1 MDSFT
6 RRSFLVASAGAA
18 GTAAV
23 FVAPG
28 LASAGETSSK
38 STTPSSKKAQKSHHA
53 DALAN
58 TVVSVRDPENGVVVI
73 YSLDREIVVTSHD
86 LCAAIA
92 DAAAGKD

>member
-28 LASAGETSSK
+28 LASAGETVSK
-38 STTPSSKKAQKSHHA
+38 SKTRSTKKSHHN
-53 DALAN
+53 DSLMN
-58 TVVSVRDPENGVVVI
+58 TVVSVRDAENGVVVI
-73 YSLDREIVVTSHD
+73 YSLDREIVVTSPD
-86 LCAAIA
+86 LVAAIA